1 MAVEVHEKVKAPRGT
16 ALSCKGWHQ
25 EAALRMLMN
34 NLEQGSDPANLIVY
48 GGTGKVARNWEAY
61 EAIVRCLKNLESDE
75 TLLVQSGKPVGVFK
89 TYTHAPRVLIAN
101 SLIVPQWDNDTT
113 FDELD
118 AEGLIMYG
126 QMTAGSWIFI
136 GQQGILQGTYE
147 TFAAAARRDFGGS
160 LKGRFLLTGGLGNMG
175 GAQALAA
182 TMNGAAFLGVEFR
195 REVIE
200 RIIREGLCD
209 RMCEDLD
216 EALDL
221 VLDAKRK
228 GEALSVGLLGNTA
241 ETHPEILGRGIVPDL
256 VTDQTSAHEPKRYWP
271 KGMSRAEAELLL
283 VTDPDRYV
291 GLAKE
296 SMADHVRAMLG
307 FQTKGAVVFD
317 YGNGIRQYASEK
329 GVTEAFDIKGFVLEY
344 IRPLF
349 CQGRGPF
356 RWAALSGDRED
367 ILKIDEVILK
377 EFPGDRVLTNWIT
390 LAQEHLDFGKLPGL
404 PARVCWLGYGDRA
417 RLGLLINDMVR
428 RGALKAPIVIGRDHL
443 DCGSVA
449 SPLRETE
456 GMKDGSDAVAD
467 WPILNGL
474 LNAVSGA
481 SWVAVHD
488 GGGVGHG
495 KSIHAGQVIVA
506 DGTAEMDVRLERVL
520 TNDPGIGIARH
531 VDAGYQEAKA
541 TAGEKG
547 VTIPMLQYGR

>member
-1 MAVEVHEKVKAPRGT
+1 MMSVEMTQSIQAPRG
-16 ALSCKGWHQ
+16 AELRCKGWHQ

-34 NLEQGSDPANLIVY
+34 NLEQGADPANLIIY
-48 GGTGKVARNWEAY
+48 GGTGRAARNWEAY
-61 EAIVRCLKNLESDE
+61 GAIVRCLENLEGDE
-75 TLLVQSGKPVGVFK
+75 TLLVQSGKPVGIFK
-89 TYTHAPRVLIAN
+89 THPHAPRVLIAN
-101 SLIVPQWDNDTT
+101 SLIVPEWDTDAV

-118 AEGLIMYG
+118 AKGLIMYG

-147 TFAAAARRDFGGS
+147 TFAAAAKAHFGGT

-182 TMNGAAFLGVEFR
+182 KMNGAAFLGVEFR
-195 REVIE
+195 QEVIE
-200 RIIREGLCD
+200 RVIREGLCD
-209 RMCEDLD
+209 RRCDNLD
-216 EALDL
+216 EALDIIL
-221 VLDAKRK
+221 KAKEK
-228 GEALSVGLLGNTA
+228 GEAVSVGLLGNA
-241 ETHPEILGRGIVPDL
+241 AQTHPEILKRGIVPDI

-271 KGMSRAEAELLL
+271 KGMSRMEAEALLKE
-283 VTDPDRYV
+283 DSRKYID
-291 GLAKE
+291 LAKA

-307 FQTKGAVVFD
+307 FKKQGAVVFD
-317 YGNGIRQYASEK
+317 YGNGIRQYAYEK

-344 IRPLF
+344 VRPLF

-356 RWAALSGDRED
+356 RWAALSGDPED
-367 ILKIDEVILK
+367 IFTIDKIILK
-377 EFPGDRVLTNWIT
+377 EFSEDDVLTNWIH
-390 LAQEHLDFGKLPGL
+390 LAHQHLDFSRLPGL

-417 RLGLLINDMVR
+417 RLGMRINEMVG
-428 RGALKAPIVIGRDHL
+428 RGELKAPIVIGRDHL

-456 GMKDGSDAVAD
+456 GMKDGSDMIAD
-467 WPILNGL
+467 WPILNAL

-481 SWVAVHD
+481 SWVSVHD

-506 DGTAEMDVRLERVL
+506 DGTPEMAIRLERVL

-531 VDAGYQEAKA
+531 VDAGYEEAMT
-541 TAGEKG
+541 TAKSKG
-547 VTIPMLQYGR
+547 VNIPMMD

>member
-1 MAVEVHEKVKAPRGT
+1 MSIDVHENIVAPRG
-16 ALSCKGWHQ
+16 AQLRCKGWHQ

-34 NLEQGSDPANLIVY
+34 NLEQGADPANLIIY
-48 GGTGKVARNWEAY
+48 GGTGRAARNWEAY
-61 EAIVRCLKNLESDE
+61 EALIRCLKSLENDE
-75 TLLVQSGKPVGVFK
+75 TLLVQSGKPVGVFQTH
-89 TYTHAPRVLIAN
+89 TYAPRVLIAN
-101 SLIVPQWDNDTT
+101 SLIVPHWDNDTT

-118 AEGLIMYG
+118 AQGLIMYG

-147 TFAAAARRDFGGS
+147 TFAAAARVHFGGS
-160 LKGRFLLTGGLGNMG
+160 LKGKFLLTGGLGNMG

-182 TMNGAAFLGVEFR
+182 TMNGAAFLAVEFR
-195 REVIE
+195 REIIE
-200 RIIREGLCD
+200 RVIREGLCD

-216 EALDL
+216 EALDM
-221 VLDAKRK
+221 VLEAKRN
-228 GEALSVGLLGNTA
+228 GEAISVGLLGNTA
-241 ETHPEILGRGIVPDL
+241 ETHPQILQRGIIPDL

-271 KGMSRAEAELLL
+271 KGMSRSEAEELLKR
-283 VTDPDRYV
+283 DPERYV
-291 GLAKE
+291 GLAKA

-307 FQTKGAVVFD
+307 FQERGAVVFD
-317 YGNGIRQYASEK
+317 YGNGIRQYALDE
-329 GVTEAFDIKGFVLEY
+329 GVTNAFDIKGFVLEY

-356 RWAALSGDRED
+356 RWAALSGDPED
-367 ILKIDEVILK
+367 IFKIDEVILK
-377 EFPGDRVLTNWIT
+377 EFPQDQVLINWIG
-390 LAQEHLDFGKLPGL
+390 LAQQRLDFEKLPGL

-417 RLGLLINDMVR
+417 RLGLKMNEMVR
-428 RGALKAPIVIGRDHL
+428 KGELKAPIVIGRDHL

-456 GMKDGSDAVAD
+456 GMKDGSDVVAD

-481 SWVAVHD
+481 SWVSVHD

-506 DGTAEMDVRLERVL
+506 DGTPEMDVRLERVL

-531 VDAGYQEAKA
+531 VDAGYQEAIE
-541 TAGEKG
+541 TARKKG
-547 VTIPMLQYGR
+547 VVIPILDS